1 MKIEI
6 TKMMAGT
13 CCVAV
18 ALAFIAGCATS
29 NTSGTSYQAPTTAR
43 GGAADLMRLQPIKT
57 GEDVARLEVGDS
69 VVMSCPKCKS
79 TYVTRITKEN
89 KPRQTSTVGV
99 ELHDCPGCDTKITTQ
114 GRGKTAKDV
123 VTHVCRNCGSE
134 DAFCCVIKSGQGPT
148 SGMPNK

>member
-1 MKIEI
+1 
-6 TKMMAGT
+6 MAM
-13 CCVAV
+13 
-18 ALAFIAGCATS
+18 ALAFIAGCATNDS
-29 NTSGTSYQAPTTAR
+29 AGTSYQAPRTAR
-43 GGAADLMRLQPIKT
+43 GGASDLMQGTLIRT
-57 GEDVARLEVGDS
+57 GEDVAKLEVGDS

-123 VTHVCRNCGSE
+123 VTHVCRHCGSE
-134 DAFCCVIKSGQGPT
+134 DAFCCVMKAGQGAT
-148 SGMPNK
+148 KGMEPR